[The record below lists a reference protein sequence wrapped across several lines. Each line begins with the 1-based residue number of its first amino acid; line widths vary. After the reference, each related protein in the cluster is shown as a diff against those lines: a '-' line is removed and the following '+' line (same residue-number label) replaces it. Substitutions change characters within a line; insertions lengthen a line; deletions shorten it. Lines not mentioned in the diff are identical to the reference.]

1 MKRII
6 ISLIAVSFL
15 AMMATMALAQET
27 KTAAASKTFK
37 YVGVAKCKMCH
48 KGEKHGNVFEIW
60 EKSKHATAYA
70 TLATEHSK
78 EVAKKVGIQ
87 GDPQKAAE
95 CLVCHVT
102 AYSVAAELKD
112 PSLTLEE
119 GVSCEACHGPGS
131 EYKSMKVM
139 KDIYA
144 GTVKGADFGLI
155 EPTNEVCV
163 TCHNPKSPTYKE
175 FKYEVEVK
183 NIAHAVPKEVKE

>member
-6 ISLIAVSFL
+6 ASFVIIAFL
-15 AMMATMALAQET
+15 VLMVTVAMAQET
-27 KTAAASKTFK
+27 KTAAAPKTFK

-70 TLATEHSK
+70 TLATDHAK
-78 EVAKKVGIQ
+78 EVAIKAGIE
-87 GDPQKAAE
+87 GDPQQAAA

-102 AYSVAAELKD
+102 AYSVAADLKE
-112 PSLTLEE
+112 PTLTLAE
-119 GVSCEACHGPGS
+119 GNSCEACHGPGS

-144 GTVKGADFGLI
+144 GTAKGADFGLI

-163 TCHNPKSPTYKE
+163 TCHNTKSPTYKE
-175 FKYEVEVK
+175 FKFEVEVK
-183 NIAHAVPKEVKE
+183 NIAHPVPKEVKE

>member
-6 ISLIAVSFL
+6 ASLIMVTFFV
-15 AMMATMALAQET
+15 MMVTVVVAQET
-27 KTAAASKTFK
+27 KTTDAPKTFK

-48 KGEKHGNVFEIW
+48 KGEKNGNIFEKW
-60 EKSKHATAYA
+60 QASKHATAYA
-70 TLATEHSK
+70 TLATEQSK
-78 EVAKKVGIQ
+78 EIAKKAGIE
-87 GDPQKAAE
+87 GDPQQAAE

-102 AYSVAAELKD
+102 AYSVAAELKEAT
-112 PSLTLEE
+112 LTLEE
-119 GVSCEACHGPGS
+119 GNSCEACHGPGS
-131 EYKSMKVM
+131 EYKGMKVM

-155 EPTNEVCV
+155 EPDNEVCV

-183 NIAHAVPKEVKE
+183 NIAHPVPKE